1 MIRILQVVNEY
12 TSRWVG
18 NDADIM
24 VDIHSLSKCFR
35 IQEPAAEI
43 RVF

>member
-1 MIRILQVVNEY
+1 MAQKGERTVIRILQVV
-12 TSRWVG
+12 T
-18 NDADIM
+18 DIM